1 MDRLSLALLER
12 QTTVTLNFSAEP
24 GRVAKADVGATLV
37 ALFNNIGM

>member
-24 GRVAKADVGATLV
+24 GRAAKADVGATLV
-37 ALFNNIGM
+37 ALVKDITM